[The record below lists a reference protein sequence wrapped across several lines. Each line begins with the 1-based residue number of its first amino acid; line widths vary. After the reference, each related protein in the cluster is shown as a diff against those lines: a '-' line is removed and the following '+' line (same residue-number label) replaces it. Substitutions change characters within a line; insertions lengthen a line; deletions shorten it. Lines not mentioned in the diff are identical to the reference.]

1 MRFIR
6 RFIFPPPPPRPHF
19 LTSSYVELSLL
30 LDIVG
35 CPNVMCR
42 SYAWAKNMTIGTRLD
57 FNAKTLSFC
66 WEGKPYEL
74 AYQEINTLYA
84 TVPYPHPRRALSAP
98 VGGRS
103 ASV

>member
-1 MRFIR
+1 
-6 RFIFPPPPPRPHF
+6 
-19 LTSSYVELSLL
+19 
-30 LDIVG
+30 
-35 CPNVMCR
+35 
-42 SYAWAKNMTIGTRLD
+42 MTIGTRLD

-84 TVPYPHPRRALSAP
+84 TVLSTLRRLALIVFA
-98 VGGRS
+98 GGRS